1 MIFESV
7 QMREKLIWFLHYF
20 IILEDVEKVKI
31 SRLNLTGPFDDS
43 RYQVV
48 PMIKRCENTIPVILR
63 NLNMSD
69 LANMWLNIFDKN
81 NKLES
86 ANVWL
91 RFLIEGGK
99 VLIYQEY
106 W

>member
-20 IILEDVEKVKI
+20 IILEGVEKVK
-31 SRLNLTGPFDDS
+31 S
-43 RYQVV
+43 
-48 PMIKRCENTIPVILR
+48 CENTIPVILR
-63 NLNMSD
+63 NLNKSN
-69 LANMWLNIFDKN
+69 LANMWLNSFDKN

-91 RFLIEGGK
+91 GF
-99 VLIYQEY
+99 
-106 W
+106 